1 MADGL
6 KRYTDQRTNPCIA
19 ESQASMKCLDENNYD
34 KTKCKMYFEAYKEC
48 KKAWNERKAVRRRQG
63 LPPNDPA
70 ACGLASGIE
79 PATSHSA
86 GFVTSSLRDVQQ
98 ITLVC
103 REPCPIILPLWSLA
117 ETLM

>member
-1 MADGL
+1 MLEPIRRGTGVTMRREMADGL

-19 ESQASMKCLDENNYD
+19 ESQASMKCLAENNYD

-70 ACGLASGIE
+70 A
-79 PATSHSA
+79 
-86 GFVTSSLRDVQQ
+86 V
-98 ITLVC
+98 
-103 REPCPIILPLWSLA
+103 
-117 ETLM
+117 

>member
-1 MADGL
+1 MRKKMADGL

-70 ACGLASGIE
+70 A
-79 PATSHSA
+79 
-86 GFVTSSLRDVQQ
+86 V
-98 ITLVC
+98 
-103 REPCPIILPLWSLA
+103 
-117 ETLM
+117 